1 MSAFAD
7 PVKRFIGT
15 ARQDPVARVKTK
27 GPNWVFAFK
36 ISLAAVLA
44 MGISMRLELDQP
56 RTAMITVFVVMQP
69 QTGMVLA
76 KSLYRA
82 GATIAGTLASL
93 LLVGLFAQERVLF
106 LVGLALW
113 IGLCTAGSAFYRDFK
128 SYGFVLAGYT
138 AAMIGLPA
146 SLQPEAFFPIAV
158 TRLSEV
164 ALGILCAGIVSDVI
178 FPRHLSD
185 AIVGNVQNRYTDFI
199 TFVRASLSGAT
210 GNRELERMQL
220 RMVHNVIT
228 LESIRSAALLEDA
241 EVRARDLGLRKLNSE
256 FMAVSTTFHSFH
268 QLLKRLTKSRTPAGR
283 ALTTLYESLGK
294 TLVSG
299 EVPQSAG
306 DAHRAA
312 RRIAASRVLLSRRV
326 KEVQL
331 SLSAADDPH
340 AMLDFD
346 TAVELLYRFLRELH
360 AYTKTYAALPKN
372 AQGPKP
378 PDDIRFAVH
387 TDPLV
392 ALLSGGR
399 AFVAIVLT
407 GAFWIA
413 SAWPYGISALM
424 NAAIVSA
431 LFAAATDPPRAV
443 RQMVTGF
450 TCGFLAALLLKFLLM
465 PSLDGLVLLCASMIP
480 LLIAGAYLATRPQLA
495 GIGTGFLIFFSYI
508 TSPGN
513 PMQFNPV
520 DAVNDGIATI
530 IGVAVAGVM
539 FGTLIPATGPWL
551 KRRVV
556 RQLRHQVVRA
566 CFDPLAGLAHR
577 FESGTRDV
585 LHKQAA
591 GQKVRDEE
599 DRLLLAWMFSAIEI
613 GRAVI
618 HLRQDAASSRMPQ
631 PLANSVLKSIS
642 STALLFSH
650 PSGRLRDT
658 ALDAVADTI
667 EAIQFEA
674 ASAPPCASFRDAL
687 RRMLTSLHLIR
698 TALLD
703 EETVLASTVAGPSD
717 TH

>member
-7 PVKRFIGT
+7 PIKRFIGT
-15 ARQDPVARVKTK
+15 ARQDLVAWVKTE

-76 KSLYRA
+76 KSLYRV

-93 LLVGLFAQERVLF
+93 FLVGLFAQERVLF

-164 ALGILCAGIVSDVI
+164 ALGILCAGVVSDVI
-178 FPRHLSD
+178 FPRRLSD
-185 AIVGNVQNRYTDFI
+185 AIVGNVQSRYTDFI
-199 TFVRASLSGAT
+199 TFVRASLSGVT

-268 QLLKRLTKSRTPAGR
+268 QLLKRLTKSQTPAGR

-306 DAHRAA
+306 DAHRAV

-331 SLSAADDPH
+331 SLSAANDPL

-372 AQGPKP
+372 ARVPKP

-556 RQLRHQVVRA
+556 RQLRHRVVRA

-591 GQKVRDEE
+591 GQKLRDEQ
-599 DRLLLAWMFSAIEI
+599 DRLLLAWMFSVIEI